1 MQPRPGRFLEGPP
14 SSIGPLA
21 AWLVESA
28 RRPENRGALVHL
40 EVRPARAA
48 RYGELARP
56 LPETLAEALAAR
68 GIERLYTH
76 QVRAIEALR
85 GSLDTVVVTGT
96 ASGKSLCYHVPVLE
110 RLLDDPRA
118 TALYLFPTKAL
129 AQDQF
134 KSVTRLAAGHLGV
147 MRAVTRAS
155 TTGLEAMRSAVILAG
170 GNSHRLGLEKA
181 LLEFDG
187 RPLICWTA
195 KVLLLAADEV
205 VVVAKDRDH
214 ARRLAQILLDKT
226 FLDETISDSPHSGR
240 RHHSDQNRIR
250 FTWDSISGFGP
261 VAGLEAGLRMARGRF
276 AFATA
281 CDLPF

>member
-1 MQPRPGRFLEGPP
+1 
-14 SSIGPLA
+14 
-21 AWLVESA
+21 
-28 RRPENRGALVHL
+28 
-40 EVRPARAA
+40 
-48 RYGELARP
+48 
-56 LPETLAEALAAR
+56 
-68 GIERLYTH
+68 
-76 QVRAIEALR
+76 
-85 GSLDTVVVTGT
+85 
-96 ASGKSLCYHVPVLE
+96 
-110 RLLDDPRA
+110 
-118 TALYLFPTKAL
+118 
-129 AQDQF
+129 
-134 KSVTRLAAGHLGV
+134 
-147 MRAVTRAS
+147 
-155 TTGLEAMRSAVILAG
+155 MRSAVILAG

-240 RHHSDQNRIR
+240 RHSDQNRIR

-281 CDLPF
+281 CDLPFLNRTIIEMLFDLAEPENGYEAAVPVQPNGYFEPLHSVYERAKMQHACQRALERGERRIHVPLQELVVNRVPKEKFLPMDPEQLSFFNLNTREDLKMAQALWLEKRKRS